1 MAKRRNENGQMRREE
16 YEAEDDD
23 YQASADSFE
32 KGFQR
37 ASDESIRARKIV
49 KARVGGRPA
58 AAAPGAT
65 NGGAAAAAK
74 SANPFSGFGGLAA
87 AAPAPKANPFAGF
100 SGLASGT
107 STTTPAAPVA
117 ATGAKKTPASYQE
130 AIEVLN
136 KEFYEFVNAQAKAN
150 PSSSWVGAV
159 EVRWVSW
166 SGI

>member
-23 YQASADSFE
+23 YQVSADSFE

-58 AAAPGAT
+58 SATAAPGAM
-65 NGGAAAAAK
+65 NGGAVAAK
-74 SANPFSGFGGLAA
+74 PANPFSGFGGLAA
-87 AAPAPKANPFAGF
+87 GAPAPKANPFAGF

-107 STTTPAAPVA
+107 STTAPTAPAAN
-117 ATGAKKTPASYQE
+117 TGAKKTPATYQE

-159 EVRWVSW
+159 EVR
-166 SGI
+166 